1 MVKLTAILCLDNYTW
16 TLVDFF
22 QLSHIL
28 FETLK
33 KFNKKNAKADS
44 FHNHN
49 MNKTL
54 LTSPALFEAFLFMA
68 ESMPVSAHIA
78 AI

>member
-1 MVKLTAILCLDNYTW
+1 
-16 TLVDFF
+16 
-22 QLSHIL
+22 
-28 FETLK
+28 
-33 KFNKKNAKADS
+33 
-44 FHNHN
+44 